1 LVISGSVPLS
11 GAIFSSFEPAAIA
24 TRGIGVTGGGI
35 VSCGGNVWGEDN
47 GGSTAVA
54 TAPGGRTAGSGI
66 VVSGGGNAWREYEDA
81 TGVAFSSGA
90 MAMTEGKIGGNAWG
104 E

>member
-1 LVISGSVPLS
+1 LVISGSVPPS

-24 TRGIGVTGGGI
+24 TRGTGVTEGGI
-35 VSCGGNVWGEDN
+35 VSCEGNVWGEDN

-54 TAPGGRTAGSGI
+54 TAPAGRTAGSGI
-66 VVSGGGNAWREYEDA
+66 VVSGGGDEYEDA
-81 TGVAFSSGA
+81 TGVAFSAGA
-90 MAMTEGKIGGNAWG
+90 TAMTEGKISGNAWG